1 MLRTALLSFALAAV
15 ASASK
20 EVEARV
26 QFEADRPT
34 SLPEGWVVKGA
45 SHRDTTLELVFAV
58 KQQNL
63 KKLEEEVLAVSDPAS
78 PRYGQHLTN
87 RQVHA
92 LVAPTAAHVEAVHA
106 FLARHGVSGSAQ
118 NTNSDFITAHVSV
131 GKAEAMLAYAGEQ
144 YQEVH
149 HAETGQ
155 IIHRLPRYALPAGVA
170 GAVDLVAPTV
180 FVPTTAAASP
190 RAAAAPP
197 AATGPNGLFNTP
209 KSLRALYQ
217 LPDSAYGNSTNVKQ
231 AVTGPSCGGGGGVW
245 IGGGVKKPLHFICS
259 LGQHVHLF

>member
-20 EVEARV
+20 TAEARV

-34 SLPEGWVVKGA
+34 ALPKGWVVTGA
-45 SHRDTTLELVFAV
+45 SHRDTTIELVFAL

-63 KKLEEEVLAVSDPAS
+63 DTLEAEVLAVSDPAS

-87 RQVHA
+87 QQVHA
-92 LVAPTAAHVEAVHA
+92 LVAPTAAHVDAVHA

-118 NTNSDFITAHVSV
+118 TPNSDFITAHVSV

-170 GAVDLVAPTV
+170 GAVDLVAPTI
-180 FVPTTAAASP
+180 FVPTARTTT
-190 RAAAAPP
+190 PP

-209 KSLRALYQ
+209 TSLRALYQ

-231 AVTGPSCGGGGGVW
+231 AVTGFLNQKYVSN
-245 IGGGVKKPLHFICS
+245 L
-259 LGQHVHLF
+259 